1 MITNIFKTP
10 LYSTTFDQLNNKVMV
25 DYCYEYKSKIAG
37 VQISNDIGYQ
47 SPQLQGEHIP
57 FNELFKEIDY
67 TTNAFAQ
74 RLGLR
79 MPTFIDSVWININKP
94 GATNMEHRHP
104 KTMLSGVFYLKV
116 PQNSGRIVFT
126 NPISNFDMIW
136 TDDYIDNYT
145 PYNSEC
151 HYHMPINNELI
162 LFPSWLSHKV
172 EKNNSDSDRVSLA
185 FNCSPI
191 KS

>member
-1 MITNIFKTP
+1 MITDIFKTS
-10 LYSTTFDQLNNKVMV
+10 LYTTTLDQLDNNAMS
-25 DYCYEYKSKIAG
+25 DYCLQYSKS
-37 VQISNDIGYQ
+37 VPSVTVSNQSGYQ
-47 SPQLQGEHIP
+47 SPRLTGEHAP
-57 FNELFKEIDY
+57 LNEMFKEIDY

-185 FNCSPI
+185 FNCQPI